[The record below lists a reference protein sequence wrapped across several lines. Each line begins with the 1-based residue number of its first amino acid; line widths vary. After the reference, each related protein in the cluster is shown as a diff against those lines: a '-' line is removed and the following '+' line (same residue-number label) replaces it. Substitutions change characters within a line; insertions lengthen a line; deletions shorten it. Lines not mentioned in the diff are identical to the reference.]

1 MEIGERIKMLR
12 LNRGYT
18 QIELGKLAHCS
29 GAMIAQ
35 IERGTKAVT
44 VGLGKE
50 IAEALDVDLEELYK

>member
-29 GAMIAQ
+29 GA
-35 IERGTKAVT
+35 KAVT

-50 IAEALDVDLEELYK
+50 IADALNVDLEELYK